1 MSIALE
7 RNNSG
12 DHRIERLR
20 GMTCMAAIYNSTDF
34 SIGDRRSVAK
44 VEEDE
49 DRSSSS
55 SSIGRN
61 SDDSPAGQ
69 SSSDSEGE
77 EVQSSSKHG
86 ALGNLEDL
94 EAVLP
99 IKRGISNFYAGK
111 SKSFTS
117 LSDATSCSSL
127 KDIAKPENPYTRK
140 RKNELAR
147 NNFFDRN
154 RNFTNRNSNG
164 CGMYKRPTNAR
175 SSLALTATT
184 TTSCCSENST
194 STESFNSTPSPPPCF
209 ALPPLP
215 PHPRRSSN
223 EPEAVLSHPEQK
235 FSSWRS
241 FSLSDLQGAG
251 TPGIA
256 GIKN

>member
-12 DHRIERLR
+12 GHQIERLR
-20 GMTCMAAIYNSTDF
+20 GMACMAAIYNSAEF
-34 SIGDRRSVAK
+34 SIGDRRSAAE

-77 EVQSSSKHG
+77 EVQSSSKDG

-94 EAVLP
+94 EEVLP

-127 KDIAKPENPYTRK
+127 KDIVKPENPYTRK

-154 RNFTNRNSNG
+154 HNFINRSNSG
-164 CGMYKRPTNAR
+164 SMYKRPTNAR
-175 SSLALTATT
+175 SSLALAATT
-184 TTSCCSENST
+184 CCSENHH
-194 STESFNSTPSPPPCF
+194 STESFNSTPSSPPCF
-209 ALPPLP
+209 NLPPLP

-223 EPEAVLSHPEQK
+223 EPSLPHPEQK
-235 FSSWRS
+235 FPSWRS
-241 FSLSDLQGAG
+241 FSLSDLQGAATAA